1 MLKVI
6 SSLLCFILVSC
17 SSQEPFQRNV
27 SFDRELLPSCYVD
40 AGDGYW
46 AWRDAK
52 GVSLNA
58 EEDLKNLLMHSSS
71 HATKGLHVHV

>member
-27 SFDRELLPSCYVD
+27 LFDRELLPSCYVD

-46 AWRDAK
+46 SWRDAK

-71 HATKGLHVHV
+71 QVTKGLHVHV